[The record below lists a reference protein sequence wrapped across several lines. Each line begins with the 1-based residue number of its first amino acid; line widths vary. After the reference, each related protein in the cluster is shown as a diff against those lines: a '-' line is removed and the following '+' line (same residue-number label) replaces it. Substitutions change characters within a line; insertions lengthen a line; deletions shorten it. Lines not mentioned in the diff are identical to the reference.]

1 MPEPIVIN
9 FVSSRKE
16 FTTQL
21 LDNCYFYEM
30 DSDTYDLFS
39 AANLPLKKGLQTDD
53 FFDFELGPFKFTV
66 TGFKISKTG
75 GPAGKGA
82 AHGNWE
88 ANILRLLPIRVP
100 GPGDADDEGS
110 FQAQAGGHGGGL
122 EQGAAAGSSR

>member
-1 MPEPIVIN
+1 MAEPIVIN
-9 FVSSRKE
+9 FVCSNKE
-16 FTTQL
+16 FITQL

-39 AANLPLKKGLQTDD
+39 AANLPLKKGLRTGDS
-53 FFDFELGPFKFTV
+53 FDFELGPFKFDV
-66 TGFKISKTG
+66 RDFKISKTG
-75 GPAGKGA
+75 GPAGMGA

-88 ANILRLLPIRVP
+88 ANKLRLLPIHVP

-110 FQAQAGGHGGGL
+110 FQAQAGGHGGL